1 MNSPEKE
8 DFDIGSDSAAS
19 NIDKTAEE
27 ALLKMI
33 EKERYEAYLPKHKK
47 GRTKPLKRHKKRN
60 KK

>member
-1 MNSPEKE
+1 MNGPEKE
-8 DFDIGSDSAAS
+8 VFDDSDSSAS
-19 NIDKTAEE
+19 NIDKTSEE

-33 EKERYEAYLPKHKK
+33 EEERYNAFLPKHKK

>member
-1 MNSPEKE
+1 MHSPEKE
-8 DFDIGSDSAAS
+8 DFDIGCDLAAS

-27 ALLKMI
+27 ALSKMI
-33 EKERYEAYLPKHKK
+33 EEERYEAYLPKHKK